1 MPLIQVESLKKQ
13 YVSFEGKPGGGVLGV
28 SFDIAERE
36 LFTLLGPSGCG
47 KTTTLRAIAGLETPD
62 TGRIVL
68 AGKELFNSKSDTN
81 VALYDRDIGM
91 VFQSYAIWPHM
102 SVFENAAYPL
112 RVSRTKRLDKREI
125 EKKVMAVLEMVGLAE
140 FAKRPSTQLS
150 GGQQQ
155 RLALA
160 RAFTRE
166 PRLLLLDEPLSNLDA
181 QLREQMRI
189 ELKRLQKE
197 TGVTAIY
204 VTHDQAEALA
214 ISDRIAVMNNGLI
227 AQIGTP
233 KEIYGR
239 PASEFVANF
248 IGRTNLLRGVLR
260 QNADAE
266 GVARVGTNLG
276 ELVCFFPTA
285 LKAGRTTALVVRP
298 EHIAI
303 AKSNGAAPV
312 AQPRVNWLPGTVMRE
327 TYLGEIVE
335 FLVAVEG
342 GDILVRSAVA
352 GDVANGDAV
361 SLSFPAERT
370 IALMDG

>member
-1 MPLIQVESLKKQ
+1 MLQVENLRKQ
-13 YVSFEGKPGGGVLGV
+13 YVGFEGRPGAGVLGV
-28 SFDIAERE
+28 GFDIREGE

-62 TGRIVL
+62 TGIIRL
-68 AGKELFNSKSDTN
+68 AGREVFNSETGVN

-112 RVSRTKRLDKREI
+112 RVSRTKHASERDI
-125 EKKVMAVLEMVGLAE
+125 DNKVMSTLAMVGLEA
-140 FAKRPSTQLS
+140 FAKRPATQLS

-181 QLREQMRI
+181 QLREQMRV
-189 ELKRLQKE
+189 ELKRLQRE

-214 ISDRIAVMNNGLI
+214 ISDRIAVMHEGRI
-227 AQIGTP
+227 VQVGAP
-233 KEIYGR
+233 RAIYDR

-248 IGRTNLLRGVLR
+248 IGRTNLLRGTLLS
-260 QNADAE
+260 DAAAE
-266 GVARVGTNLG
+266 SIAGVTTPIGALS
-276 ELVCFFPTA
+276 CFFPSA
-285 LKAGRTTALVVRP
+285 AARGQQISLVVRP

-303 AKSNGAAPV
+303 ERSSPAGSDARSNRLQGHIK
-312 AQPRVNWLPGTVMRE
+312 RE

-335 FLVAVEG
+335 YVVEVSG
-342 GDILVRSAVA
+342 GDMLVRTPFA
-352 GDVANGDAV
+352 GQLASGDGV
-361 SLSFPAERT
+361 TLSFPVERT
-370 IALMDG
+370 IALVQT

>member
-1 MPLIQVESLKKQ
+1 M
-13 YVSFEGKPGGGVLGV
+13 
-28 SFDIAERE
+28 
-36 LFTLLGPSGCG
+36 
-47 KTTTLRAIAGLETPD
+47 
-62 TGRIVL
+62 
-68 AGKELFNSKSDTN
+68 FNSKTGAN

-112 RVSRTKRLDKREI
+112 RVSRTRRFSSAEI
-125 EKKVMAVLEMVGLAE
+125 QKKVLAVLDMVGLAE
-140 FAKRPSTQLS
+140 HAKRSSTQLS

-181 QLREQMRI
+181 QLRDQMRV
-189 ELKRLQKE
+189 ELKRLQQE

-204 VTHDQAEALA
+204 VTHDQSEALA

-248 IGRTNLLRGVLR
+248 IGRTNLIRGTL
-260 QNADAE
+260 AHDALAE
-266 GVARVGTNLG
+266 GVSPVRTALG
-276 ELVCFFPTA
+276 ELTSFFPGA
-285 LKAGRTTALVVRP
+285 QAAGRNTALVVRP
-298 EHIAI
+298 EHISIHKGA
-303 AKSNGAAPV
+303 ALNGASAD
-312 AQPRVNWLPGTVMRE
+312 VNVLRGTVKRE

-335 FLVAVEG
+335 YLVGVEG
-342 GDILVRSAVA
+342 GDILVRTPLSLDLAK
-352 GDVANGDAV
+352 GDAV
-361 SLSFPAERT
+361 TLSFPHQRT
-370 IALMDG
+370 IALLQS

>member
-1 MPLIQVESLKKQ
+1 VLQVENLKKQ

-28 SFDIAERE
+28 GFDIREGE

-62 TGRIVL
+62 SGRIRI
-68 AGKELFNSKSDTN
+68 AGREMFNSDTGIN

-112 RVSRTKRLDKREI
+112 RVSRGRRHGAHEI
-125 EKKVMAVLEMVGLAE
+125 EKKVMSVLEMVGLSK
-140 FAKRPSTQLS
+140 FAKRPATQLS

-181 QLREQMRI
+181 QLREQMRV
-189 ELKRLQKE
+189 ELKRLQQE

-214 ISDRIAVMNNGLI
+214 ISDRIAVMNEGRI
-227 AQIGTP
+227 VQVGAP
-233 KEIYGR
+233 REVYGR

-248 IGRTNLLRGVLR
+248 IGRTNLLRGVLTR
-260 QNADAE
+260 DAAADSTAP
-266 GVARVGTNLG
+266 VKTDLG
-276 ELVCFFPTA
+276 EILCFFPEASGKGKTV
-285 LKAGRTTALVVRP
+285 ALVVRP

-303 AKSNGAAPV
+303 AKEGGPESTRTDINRLAGRV
-312 AQPRVNWLPGTVMRE
+312 ARE

-335 FLVAVEG
+335 YLVAVSG
-342 GDILVRSAVA
+342 GEMLVRTQSGAVTK
-352 GDVANGDAV
+352 GDAV
-361 SLSFPAERT
+361 TLSFHADHT
-370 IALMDG
+370 IALAQG

>member
-1 MPLIQVESLKKQ
+1 VLQVENLKKQ
-13 YVSFEGKPGGGVLGV
+13 YVSFEGRPGGGVLGV
-28 SFDIAERE
+28 TFDIAERE

-68 AGKELFNSKSDTN
+68 DGKEMYNSKSGTN

-102 SVFENAAYPL
+102 NVFENAAYPL
-112 RVSRTKRLDKREI
+112 RVSRKRRLKRREI
-125 EKKVMAVLEMVGLAE
+125 EKKVMAVLDMVGLAD

-204 VTHDQAEALA
+204 VTHDQAEALR
-214 ISDRIAVMNNGLI
+214 S
-227 AQIGTP
+227 
-233 KEIYGR
+233 
-239 PASEFVANF
+239 
-248 IGRTNLLRGVLR
+248 
-260 QNADAE
+260 
-266 GVARVGTNLG
+266 
-276 ELVCFFPTA
+276 PTA
-285 LKAGRTTALVVRP
+285 SR
-298 EHIAI
+298 
-303 AKSNGAAPV
+303 
-312 AQPRVNWLPGTVMRE
+312 
-327 TYLGEIVE
+327 
-335 FLVAVEG
+335 
-342 GDILVRSAVA
+342 
-352 GDVANGDAV
+352 
-361 SLSFPAERT
+361 
-370 IALMDG
+370 